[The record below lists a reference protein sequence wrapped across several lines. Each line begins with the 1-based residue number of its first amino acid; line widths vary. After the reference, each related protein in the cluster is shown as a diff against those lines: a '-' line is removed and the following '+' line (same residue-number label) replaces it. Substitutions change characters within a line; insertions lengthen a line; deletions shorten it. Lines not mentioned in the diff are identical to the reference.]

1 MIDFILKRAQEIVKE
16 LELLAKRK
24 DDLKKNP
31 LVNDNEL
38 FAVISKNSY
47 LRGQVDL
54 IQDLMIFLESKGNE
68 SRKK

>member
-1 MIDFILKRAQEIVKE
+1 MIDFILKRAQEIDKE

-68 SRKK
+68 SRKE

>member
-1 MIDFILKRAQEIVKE
+1 MIDFILKRAQEIDKE